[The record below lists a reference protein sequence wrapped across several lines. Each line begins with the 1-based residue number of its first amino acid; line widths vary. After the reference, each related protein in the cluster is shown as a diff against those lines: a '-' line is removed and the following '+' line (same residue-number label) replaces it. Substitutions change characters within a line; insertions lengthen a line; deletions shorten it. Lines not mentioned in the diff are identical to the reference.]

1 MANYAQIETREAWL
15 WTDFGFDFASRI
27 FPQDILDNLPRYV
40 RGEKKGKIKNHK
52 IVWEKVE
59 SGGWV
64 GLSRASNNGVEN
76 RVGKVIN
83 ARLVCSPFREEE
95 QIVLDYERDAEGK
108 WRVI

>member
-1 MANYAQIETREAWL
+1 MTNYAHIQTKEAWL

-27 FPQDILDNLPRYV
+27 FPQDILDDLPRYV

-59 SGGWV
+59 RGGWT
-64 GLSRASNNGVEN
+64 RTNGVEK
-76 RVGKVIN
+76 RVGKVIK

-95 QIVLDYERDAEGK
+95 QTVLDYGRDAEGNWLPT
-108 WRVI
+108 WRVC